1 MQPYFSLAS
10 GFTEVSIALV
20 EESSYSKK
28 LCVTITD
35 NKTLQNQHI
44 ELSETDAKLLA
55 DVIYCVGSAKL

>member
-10 GFTEVSIALV
+10 GHMEASIALV

-35 NKTLQNQHI
+35 NKTLQNQSI
-44 ELSETDAKLLA
+44 QLTDIDAKLLA
-55 DVIYCVGSAKL
+55 DVIYCISSAKL